1 MSVPYKERYFE
12 DYIVGETIEFG
23 DYAITE
29 EEVVEFARRYDPQ
42 PFHVDPDAAAKSIY
56 GGLISSGWMTG
67 SVMMRMLA
75 DHFISPLSSMG
86 SPGIDEVRWHRPVR
100 PGDRLRMRVTILD
113 KRRSTS
119 KPDRGVIHVRQ
130 EALNQDGDTD
140 ELQGPG
146 DVQVPGR
153 RLIEGGR
160 SARRRFGPAAL
171 LAAQL
176 LERA

>member
-1 MSVPYKERYFE
+1 MSVPYKQRYFE

-23 DYAITE
+23 DYPITE
-29 EEVVEFARRYDPQ
+29 EEVVEFAKRYDPQ
-42 PFHVDPDAAAKSIY
+42 PFHVDPQAAAKSIY

-75 DHFISPLSSMG
+75 DHFISPVSSMG

-130 EALNQDGDTD
+130 EALNQDGDTVMSFKGMGMYKCRD
-140 ELQGPG
+140 
-146 DVQVPGR
+146 
-153 RLIEGGR
+153 
-160 SARRRFGPAAL
+160 AA
-171 LAAQL
+171 
-176 LERA
+176 